1 MVLGHPTGYGKDSK
15 EFSILRYAKGSPR
28 RESFTGKLKG
38 KQTERKADKK
48 EIKQMERTEVHT
60 KILNKAKRPK
70 RSKTQSGGG
79 YNDPTT
85 EISQKRGS
93 ATGRRFRIMKKI

>member
-1 MVLGHPTGYGKDSK
+1 MLVLGHPTGYGKDSK

-48 EIKQMERTEVHT
+48 ESRLKGKQT
-60 KILNKAKRPK
+60 KRKSNKWKGL
-70 RSKTQSGGG
+70 RSTQK
-79 YNDPTT
+79 Y
-85 EISQKRGS
+85 
-93 ATGRRFRIMKKI
+93 